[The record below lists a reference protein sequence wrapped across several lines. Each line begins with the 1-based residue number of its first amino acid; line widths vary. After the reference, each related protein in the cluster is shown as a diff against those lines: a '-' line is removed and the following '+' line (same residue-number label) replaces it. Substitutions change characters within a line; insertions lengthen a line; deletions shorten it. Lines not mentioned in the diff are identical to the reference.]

1 MLGHVQSVFR
11 LACFLSQLLSWAC
24 ILGGACW
31 RGCCDSQ
38 SVRQSRS
45 LRHLLQLQLSVK
57 SEALIGARELGL
69 WPAYVAC
76 QAPLLL
82 SSPQL
87 EFCPSARVLLLSQA
101 MLENRVSAMPQA
113 MVSQCGG
120 LVDSETDSPALRRSF
135 GS

>member
-1 MLGHVQSVFR
+1 M
-11 LACFLSQLLSWAC
+11 
-24 ILGGACW
+24 
-31 RGCCDSQ
+31 
-38 SVRQSRS
+38 RQSRS

-57 SEALIGARELGL
+57 SEALIGARQLGL
-69 WPAYVAC
+69 LPACVAC

-87 EFCPSARVLLLSQA
+87 EFCTSARVLLLSQT

-113 MVSQCGG
+113 MVSKCGG
-120 LVDSETDSPALRRSF
+120 LVDSEADSPALRRSF